1 MKLKK
6 IIKSFLNHKVVLGTD
21 PVSPP
26 KKEAFRQNI
35 CVSGL
40 INQEPVKGSCT
51 TSGDCIASRLAKE
64 VASQTNRT
72 ADYDC
77 SGLANR
83 NPTTA
88 EVDWPSLFD
97 LVNQKGRR
105 AFFVPLDQIQ
115 QKTDLCEN
123 CISSVFSNDIDF
135 ESRGWFCWWRLWD
148 NRGEYESPVHYPT
161 GKGLHS
167 SCKLFSAVLREDI

>member
-6 IIKSFLNHKVVLGTD
+6 IIKNIFNCCFHSPAKDVAAKGFFSDSISVEVDWFLVNQ
-21 PVSPP
+21 
-26 KKEAFRQNI
+26 KEKR
-35 CVSGL
+35 
-40 INQEPVKGSCT
+40 SCT

-83 NPTTA
+83 A

-97 LVNQKGRR
+97 IVNQKGRR
-105 AFFVPLDQIQ
+105 AFFVPLDKIQ
-115 QKTDLCEN
+115 QKKDLCEN
-123 CISSVFSNDIDF
+123 CVSLIFSNDTDF
-135 ESRGWFCWWRLWD
+135 SRRGWYCWRDKWD
-148 NRGEYESPVHYPT
+148 NRGESENPAHLPH

-167 SCKLFSAVLREDI
+167 SCKCFSAVLRDE